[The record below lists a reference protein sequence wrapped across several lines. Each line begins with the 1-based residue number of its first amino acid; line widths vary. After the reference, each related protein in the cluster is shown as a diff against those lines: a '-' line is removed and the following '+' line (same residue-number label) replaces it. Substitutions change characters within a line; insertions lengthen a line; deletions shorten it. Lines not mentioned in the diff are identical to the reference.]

1 MSIQFFNLAHYVIII
16 INYIILKLFIKY
28 PNNNKNKYKFYPKFY
43 IIQLSKLYVIY

>member
-28 PNNNKNKYKFYPKFY
+28 PNNNKNKYKLY